1 MAAKLILFDTEA
13 RLALQKGVDVV
24 ADAVKKTLGP
34 RGRNVAIDRRPHSPL
49 VTHDGVTVAKD
60 IELRDP
66 FANMGAQLVKA
77 AALRTNEQTGDGT
90 TTATVIAQSIVAEGM
105 HAMANGAN
113 PMLLQRGIEWGVDQ
127 ATKLLRSWARPI
139 QGRDDIA
146 HVATI
151 ASADA
156 EIGSLLADLLD
167 QVGKDG
173 VVTVQE
179 SPVAGVSTEYQEGL
193 EIDQGWMSP
202 YFITDQSRQEAVLE
216 DTLVFVTGRKIQ
228 KIAQIVPL
236 LERILESGEKSL
248 FVIADDVDG
257 EALSTLVL
265 TKLHGRLNL
274 AATKPPGYGDR
285 RKLELEDIAALTGAQ
300 VLSED
305 TGVQLEQATMR
316 HLGHAKRVVIGKDK
330 TIISGGLSSDT
341 AIQARIHSL
350 RGVLADTLA
359 DYDREWLQKRL
370 ARLSNGVGVIRVGAS
385 TKVEA
390 EERKMRVEDALG
402 ATRAALAEGVLPGGG
417 VALLNC
423 AWSLA
428 QYQLPGDQDIG
439 LAILRRALEEPLR
452 LLAHN
457 AGAPSPVVVETI
469 RLRQIESG
477 NANVGYNVMSG
488 RYGDMYEA
496 GIIDPVRVVRVA
508 LENGVS
514 VANMILTTEALVTEP
529 YEPPRPPTMKHP
541 SGRPY

>member
-49 VTHDGVTVAKD
+49 ITHDGVTVAKD

-77 AALRTNEQTGDGT
+77 AALRSNELTGDGT
-90 TTATVIAQSIVAEGM
+90 TTATVIAQAIVAEGM

-113 PMLLQRGIEWGVDQ
+113 PMLLQRGIDWGVDQ
-127 ATKLLRSWARPI
+127 VIKLLHGWARPI

-151 ASADA
+151 ASADV

-179 SPVAGVSTEYQEGL
+179 SPIAGVSTEYQEGL

-228 KIAQIVPL
+228 KIGQIVPL
-236 LERILESGEKSL
+236 LERVLESGEKSL

-274 AATKPPGYGDR
+274 AACKPPGYGDR
-285 RKLELEDIAALTGAQ
+285 RKLELEDLAALTGAQ

-316 HLGHAKRVVIGKDK
+316 HLGHAKRVVVGKDK
-330 TIISGGLSSDT
+330 TVISGGLGSDA

-350 RGVLADTLA
+350 RGVLADTVA

-370 ARLSNGVGVIRVGAS
+370 ARLSNGVGVLRVGAG

-390 EERKMRVEDALG
+390 EEKKMRIEDALG

-417 VALLNC
+417 VAMLN
-423 AWSLA
+423 ASWSLA
-428 QYQLPGDQDIG
+428 QYQLPGDQDVG
-439 LAILRRALEEPLR
+439 LSILRRALEEPLR
-452 LLAHN
+452 LLAYN
-457 AGAPSPVVVETI
+457 AGAPSLVVVDTI
-469 RLRQIESG
+469 RLRQRETG
-477 NANVGYNVMSG
+477 NASIGYNVMTG
-488 RYGDMYEA
+488 NYGDMYEA

-529 YEPPRPPTMKHP
+529 YEPPKPPTMKHP